1 MCGKTVNLAAI
12 LRTKLKISFHTIDF
26 ISAAS
31 YNFSSAPVS
40 RYRACIPALV
50 YTACISA
57 QTIQSCQLALQ
68 IFHNHQFFSKVGRYQ
83 RLKFL
88 PATALTRPGA
98 GALTWKTTFG
108 ANRRRAKKSLP
119 AFLQRKHC
127 HKTIAIAQ
135 KKTHTQKTVEAGGE
149 DI

>member
-1 MCGKTVNLAAI
+1 MCGKTVNLTTI

-83 RLKFL
+83 HLKVVTCSGTHQAWSRYPGLEDNL
-88 PATALTRPGA
+88 PRKQATS
-98 GALTWKTTFG
+98 
-108 ANRRRAKKSLP
+108 KKVPSSLP
-119 AFLQRKHC
+119 GEKSC
-127 HKTIAIAQ
+127 HKKRHKNAHKLSQ
-135 KKTHTQKTVEAGGE
+135 KAPFRKRFE
-149 DI
+149 